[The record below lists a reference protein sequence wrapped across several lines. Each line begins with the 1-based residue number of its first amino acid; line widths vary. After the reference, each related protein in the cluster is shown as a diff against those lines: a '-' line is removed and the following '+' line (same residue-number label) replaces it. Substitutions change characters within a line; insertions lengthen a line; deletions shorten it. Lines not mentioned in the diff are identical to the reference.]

1 METLKDWISQEAE
14 YQIQASEIKHGFPKI
29 RQDRGDG
36 HGTGR
41 SRRTY
46 HGNRAVDG
54 SDKRS
59 KSRHLCSEL
68 HPIWRCSKYRAQ
80 PTEEKWKVAKKF
92 GLCYCCLGDNHKG
105 NTCKW
110 NKKCNIDGCND
121 NRHYLLH
128 RPKILPPKKP
138 DTSNKEQPDN
148 TTKEDGPGANT
159 EGDSQPKTYGA
170 TS

>member
-29 RQDRGDG
+29 RQDRGEG

-59 KSRHLCSEL
+59 KSCHLCSEL

-159 EGDSQPKTYGA
+159 EGDSQPKTYRA